1 MARIK
6 GDTAGGDL
14 VMSSTTDTPEQVR
27 EGMGLPPAE
36 VIDPVAIAKQVL
48 ADAEAVAAKA
58 KADADAAAAAKVAKE
73 VGGDEAAAAAAAT
86 VDAKPAKKTKK
97 AAAVVPVIAAPVV
110 DDAAAKQ
117 AALEAEN
124 ADLKLKL
131 EAATKPVVP
140 VEQPK
145 PAEPVELTSPRL
157 KAIAAERAKLVEPT
171 EEQFPDF
178 NDLRKAEREYDRKM
192 AALEAREDDERVRL
206 EEQQAHAAA
215 EAGRTQAQSVI
226 AKLVERSEAVKAKFD
241 DYDTVVTDDVKVG
254 TAMAHVLLD
263 PTNDAAGYMRYYLGK
278 HPDEAKRIFDM
289 DIAAE
294 KAAKE
299 GKPGGSHVPIL
310 LAMGEIRAKA
320 IAEFGTP
327 QAPAGGHT
335 GATQVGATVAVVPKQ
350 TTRAPEPPS
359 DAAILGGSSSLASP
373 SLEDVKDQR
382 EYNRRRDAQE
392 RARRGR

>member
-6 GDTAGGDL
+6 GDNAGGDL

-36 VIDPVAIAKQVL
+36 VIDPVALAKQVL
-48 ADAEAVAAKA
+48 ADAEALAAKA
-58 KADADAAAAAKVAKE
+58 KTDADAAEAAKAAKE
-73 VGGDEAAAAAAAT
+73 VGGDEAAAIAAAA
-86 VDAKPAKKTKK
+86 VADAKPAKKTKK
-97 AAAVVPVIAAPVV
+97 AAAAPVVVAPVV

-124 ADLKLKL
+124 AELKQKL
-131 EAATKPVVP
+131 EAATKPAAP
-140 VEQPK
+140 AEPAK

-171 EEQFPDF
+171 EDQFPDF
-178 NDLRKAEREYDRKM
+178 NDLRKAEREYDRK
-192 AALEAREDDERVRL
+192 LGELNAREDNERVRL
-206 EEQQAHAAA
+206 EAQQEQIAAD
-215 EAGRTQAQSVI
+215 AGRTQAQSVI
-226 AKLVERSEAVKAKFD
+226 AKLAERSEAVRAKFD

-254 TAMAHVLLD
+254 QAMAHVLLD
-263 PTNDAAGYMRYYLGK
+263 PTNEAAGYMRYYLGK

-289 DIAAE
+289 DMA
-294 KAAKE
+294 AAKAFQE
-299 GKPGGSHVPIL
+299 GKPGGSPTPIL

-320 IAEFGTP
+320 LAEFGTP

-350 TTRAPEPPS
+350 ITRAPEPPS
-359 DAAILGGSSSLASP
+359 DEALQGGSTSLASTN
-373 SLEDVKDQR
+373 LEDVKSQK
-382 EYNRRRDAQE
+382 EYNRLRNAQE
-392 RARRGR
+392 QARRGR